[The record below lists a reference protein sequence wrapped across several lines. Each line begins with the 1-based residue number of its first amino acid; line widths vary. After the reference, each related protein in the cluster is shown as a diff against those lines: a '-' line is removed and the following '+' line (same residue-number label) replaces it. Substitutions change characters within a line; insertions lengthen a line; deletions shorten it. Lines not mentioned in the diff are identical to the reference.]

1 VHIVATD
8 PATPVILNK
17 FEKLNIRVGYSSD
30 RRVRVRVEP
39 FYGETPLPSLTGG
52 AASYEAGEG
61 EAYFWISYDNAVKIN
76 RAQITL
82 LDDETNKPMATAD
95 AALDVSWSGVATGV
109 IRPDADWAR
118 RMRLDSE
125 RQGKEDFARREAK
138 RLALGGARTGA
149 VLDIVMA
156 AGAWMVPGYFIL
168 QAVFLLR
175 WKGGWRTAALIPLVP
190 MSLVLGFVFYAT
202 VVRGSNIAPVI
213 IVFTAPVGLV
223 FLVVLWLLRRSA
235 IKAATA

>member
-1 VHIVATD
+1 VRIVATD

-17 FEKLNIRVGYSSD
+17 FEKLNIRIGYSSD
-30 RRVRVRVEP
+30 RRVRVHVEP

-52 AASYEAGEG
+52 AVSYEAGEG
-61 EAYFWISYDNAVKIN
+61 EACFWISYDNAVKIN

-82 LDDETNKPMATAD
+82 LDDETNKPMVTAD

-156 AGAWMVPGYFIL
+156 AGA
-168 QAVFLLR
+168 
-175 WKGGWRTAALIPLVP
+175 
-190 MSLVLGFVFYAT
+190 
-202 VVRGSNIAPVI
+202 
-213 IVFTAPVGLV
+213 
-223 FLVVLWLLRRSA
+223 
-235 IKAATA
+235 